1 MNHEEFVSRIQAGE
15 SPEDIIAAV
24 QKAADEVRA
33 AEEAKVKNEAKSK
46 KLDEISMAIAH
57 ALNDY
62 AHVAGIEDFEA
73 MRGAEVRQMLDEFLP
88 VMESL
93 KGIQVHVAKADPKS
107 IKAVKKI
114 LRPEDVFT
122 DFFKSMGI

>member
-1 MNHEEFVSRIQAGE
+1 MNHEEFVKRIMAGE
-15 SPEDIIAAV
+15 SADDIIAAV
-24 QKAADEVRA
+24 QKAAEEVRV
-33 AEEAKVKNEAKSK
+33 AEEVKAKEDAKSK
-46 KLDEISMAIAH
+46 KLDEISIAIAH

-73 MRGAEVRQMLDEFLP
+73 LRGAEVRQLLDEFLP

-93 KGIQVHVAKADPKS
+93 KGIKVHVAKADPKTV
-107 IKAVKKI
+107 KAVKKFI
-114 LRPEDVFT
+114 RPEDVFT

>member
-1 MNHEEFVSRIQAGE
+1 MNHEEFVSRILAGE

-24 QKAADEVRA
+24 QKAADEVRVA
-33 AEEAKVKNEAKSK
+33 AEAKAKDEAKSK

-73 MRGAEVRQMLDEFLP
+73 LRGAEVRQLLDEFLP
-88 VMESL
+88 VMESI
-93 KGIQVHVAKADPKS
+93 KNIKVHVTKADPKAV
-107 IKAVKKI
+107 KAVKKI
-114 LRPEDVFT
+114 MRPEDVFT

>member
-1 MNHEEFVSRIQAGE
+1 MNHEEFVSRILAGE

-24 QKAADEVRA
+24 QKAADEVRVA
-33 AEEAKVKNEAKSK
+33 AEAKAKDEAKSK

-73 MRGAEVRQMLDEFLP
+73 LRGAEVRQLLDEFLP
-88 VMESL
+88 VMESI
-93 KGIQVHVAKADPKS
+93 KGIKIHVAKADPKTV
-107 IKAVKKI
+107 KAVKKFM
-114 LRPEDVFT
+114 RPEDVFT

>member
-1 MNHEEFVSRIQAGE
+1 MNHEEFVSRILAGE

-24 QKAADEVRA
+24 QKAADEVRVA
-33 AEEAKVKNEAKSK
+33 AEAKAKDEAKSK
-46 KLDEISMAIAH
+46 KLDEISIAIAH

-73 MRGAEVRQMLDEFLP
+73 LRGAEVRQLLDEFLP

-93 KGIQVHVAKADPKS
+93 KGIKVHVAKADPKTV
-107 IKAVKKI
+107 KAVKKFM
-114 LRPEDVFT
+114 RPEDVFT

>member
-1 MNHEEFVSRIQAGE
+1 MNHEEFVSRILAGE

-24 QKAADEVRA
+24 QKAADEVRVA
-33 AEEAKVKNEAKSK
+33 AEAKAKDEAKSK

-73 MRGAEVRQMLDEFLP
+73 LRGAEVRQLLDEFLP
-88 VMESL
+88 VMESI
-93 KGIQVHVAKADPKS
+93 KGIKVHVAKADPKAV
-107 IKAVKKI
+107 KAVKKI
-114 LRPEDVFT
+114 MRPEDVFT